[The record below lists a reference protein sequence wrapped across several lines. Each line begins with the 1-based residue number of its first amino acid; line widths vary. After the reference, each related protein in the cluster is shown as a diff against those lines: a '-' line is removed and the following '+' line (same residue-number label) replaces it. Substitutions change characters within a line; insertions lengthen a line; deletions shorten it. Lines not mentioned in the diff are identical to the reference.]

1 MNPVRITVALAVSLL
16 ALTCLGLGVFGMLA
30 SFEPPGSWVA
40 LWIYAL
46 LELGILIA
54 ATLWSMNGSESPQT
68 PPGTKPAETAPTVVQ
83 AVAHVVGSFGSVES
97 AQWVAADTVVHEG
110 DPLR

>member
-16 ALTCLGLGVFGMLA
+16 ALPCLGFGVFGMLA

-40 LWIYAL
+40 LWIYAI

-54 ATLWSMNGSESPQT
+54 AVFVWRWAVRPVRI
-68 PPGTKPAETAPTVVQ
+68 PGTCATCRY
-83 AVAHVVGSFGSVES
+83 
-97 AQWVAADTVVHEG
+97 
-110 DPLR
+110 PLRGIAPDRCPECGATIETVDR